1 MKVALL
7 IRSLE
12 LGGAERQIGLLAAG
26 LQERGHEVSILTFY
40 DGGRMAAELQAAGVT
55 IVSLGKSGR
64 WGLAGFTLRL
74 LRWLRAERPTLL
86 YGFMPTA
93 NLMTLAAK
101 LALPG
106 LAIVWGIRSSFPDLS
121 QYDRVTRITYAIE
134 RKLAR
139 LANRIISNS
148 HAGLAPYVS
157 DGYPEAHAAVIPNGV
172 DTNRF
177 RPLPEARQRLRAS
190 WNVGADA
197 FVIGIVARLDPM
209 KDHATFIAAAARVAA
224 VQPQAI
230 FAVVGGGDDRILAAR
245 KQQAEDLGI
254 ADRIIWAGP
263 SQDMPAVYN
272 ALDLLVLSSAFGEG
286 FPNVLIEALACGT
299 ACVSTDTGEA
309 ADIIGAPERIVPP
322 LQPTQL
328 AAAILHVMQH
338 PDAEGQKAE
347 RRESIIRRYSV
358 AALASRTENVFL
370 SLQP

>member
-1 MKVALL
+1 
-7 IRSLE
+7 
-12 LGGAERQIGLLAAG
+12 
-26 LQERGHEVSILTFY
+26 
-40 DGGRMAAELQAAGVT
+40 
-55 IVSLGKSGR
+55 
-64 WGLAGFTLRL
+64 
-74 LRWLRAERPTLL
+74 
-86 YGFMPTA
+86 
-93 NLMTLAAK
+93 
-101 LALPG
+101 
-106 LAIVWGIRSSFPDLS
+106 
-121 QYDRVTRITYAIE
+121 
-134 RKLAR
+134 
-139 LANRIISNS
+139 
-148 HAGLAPYVS
+148 
-157 DGYPEAHAAVIPNGV
+157 
-172 DTNRF
+172 
-177 RPLPEARQRLRAS
+177 
-190 WNVGADA
+190 
-197 FVIGIVARLDPM
+197 
-209 KDHATFIAAAARVAA
+209 VAA